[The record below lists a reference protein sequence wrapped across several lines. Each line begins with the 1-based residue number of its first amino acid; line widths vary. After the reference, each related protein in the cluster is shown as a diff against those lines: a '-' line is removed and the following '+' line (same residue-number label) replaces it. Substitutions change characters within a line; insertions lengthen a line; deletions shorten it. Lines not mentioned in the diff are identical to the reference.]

1 MASRKQSNLK
11 ALRKIY
17 SPAELRAMGVTKAR
31 KKPKK
36 RASSSGRRG
45 SGGGGGGGRS
55 RSSSRGA
62 CTLRACQAL
71 IRRKERERAGRASRK
86 QAKAL
91 KRVTDKPELLRTT
104 GGGYGGGGSSWGF
117 TGRDHPGR
125 RKKRGGRGGRKRG
138 HGGFGG
144 SRSMGRMGSRSR
156 GRGWS
161 RDHNGLR
168 GRSSGR
174 SSDWRDFDMR
184 DWPGEPIR
192 HKRAAVYGWQGRLR
206 GRKPKN
212 PTFFGHRPVRSS
224 ARKKNKSRG
233 RKRGRGRRDFAAHD
247 FDMRDWPGQPIRHKR
262 AAALGWQRR
271 LRGRKPKNP
280 SFFGHRPVRSSMRKK
295 SKKGRGR
302 RDFAAH
308 DFDMRDWP
316 GEPIR
321 HKRASVLGWQRRLR
335 GRKPKNPT
343 FFGHRP
349 VRSSARRDSYRDSYR
364 DY

>member
-17 SPAELRAMGVTKAR
+17 SPAELRSMGVTKAR
-31 KKPKK
+31 KKPRKK
-36 RASSSGRRG
+36 RASSGGGVSRKSSGRARSG
-45 SGGGGGGGRS
+45 SGGCS
-55 RSSSRGA
+55 
-62 CTLRACQAL
+62 LRACQAL
-71 IRRKERERAGRASRK
+71 IRRKQRERAGRASRK

-91 KRVTDKPELLRTT
+91 KRVEANPGLLRTT
-104 GGGYGGGGSSWGF
+104 GGGYDGGGSSWGF
-117 TGRDHPGR
+117 TGRDSDR
-125 RKKRGGRGGRKRG
+125 RKKRGGRGGKKRR

-144 SRSMGRMGSRSR
+144 SRSNSRSR

-161 RDHNGLR
+161 RDHNSLR

-174 SSDWRDFDMR
+174 SDWR
-184 DWPGEPIR
+184 
-192 HKRAAVYGWQGRLR
+192 
-206 GRKPKN
+206 
-212 PTFFGHRPVRSS
+212 
-224 ARKKNKSRG
+224 
-233 RKRGRGRRDFAAHD
+233 D

-271 LRGRKPKNP
+271 LRGRKPKSP
-280 SFFGHRPVRSSMRKK
+280 KFFGHRPVRSTARKK
-295 SKKGRGR
+295 SKGKGRGR
-302 RDFAAH
+302 RDFDTRSARGSH

-316 GEPIR
+316 GQPIRHKRASVLGWQRRLRGRRPKNPTFFGRRPVRSSARRDGYDRDRDYDMRDWPGEPVR